1 MELSERTQLVLEL
14 IDDDLDHTMDHV
26 ERQRVELRVW
36 TLAHGEWP
44 APLHETREMLRK
56 RMRNMWISVVNIDAL
71 HYWARIFLRL
81 HEEPVHV
88 LADDCLALAMCCHER
103 LGSSSM
109 LGSLPPDVLNVVVG
123 VLRVQVEAETQ
134 AAIEASYAL
143 RMYYIY
149 VNNRSPE
156 NVLLYFSLHAKDR
169 AYLSRA
175 SVDFLEEVSLAP
187 VVVSSKR
194 ITAIRSPCT
203 NPNVYNGIQVCPN
216 STGRTR
222 SSGLLR
228 KEPPWRC
235 WRW

>member
-1 MELSERTQLVLEL
+1 MPWRSELSEPAPAMQLSEPAPAMELSERTQLVLEL
-14 IDDDLDHTMDHV
+14 IDDDLDQTMDHV

-88 LADDCLALAMCCHER
+88 LADDCLALAMCCHKR

-109 LGSLPPDVLNVVVG
+109 LGTLPPDVLDVVVG

-169 AYLSRA
+169 AHLSRA
-175 SVDFLEEVSLAP
+175 SVDFLDRSLGC
-187 VVVSSKR
+187 VHD
-194 ITAIRSPCT
+194 TA
-203 NPNVYNGIQVCPN
+203 
-216 STGRTR
+216 
-222 SSGLLR
+222 
-228 KEPPWRC
+228 
-235 WRW
+235 